1 MATKKKV
8 AKKAKGKAKKVAKKK
23 AAPKPKATPKP
34 KRGEG
39 KPYFRGKGGNPRQH
53 EDMITIALRG
63 PEATEVMQYM
73 EKHHLNG
80 AQLLREG
87 YALHKEARS

>member
-1 MATKKKV
+1 MPAKKKV
-8 AKKAKGKAKKVAKKK
+8 AKKAKGKAKKVAKKA
-23 AAPKPKATPKP
+23 AAPKPKAKP

-39 KPYFRGKGGNPRQH
+39 KPYFRGRAGKPRQH
-53 EDMITIALRG
+53 DDMLTIALRG
-63 PEATEVMQYM
+63 PEAEEIMKYM
-73 EKHHLNG
+73 IKHHLNG

>member
-1 MATKKKV
+1 MAARKKV
-8 AKKAKGKAKKVAKKK
+8 AKKAKGKAKKKVAKK
-23 AAPKPKATPKP
+23 ATPTPKPKA

-39 KPYFRGKGGNPRQH
+39 KPYFRGKLKGEARKH

-63 PEATEVMQYM
+63 AEAEEIMQYM
-73 EKHHLNG
+73 EKKHLNG

-87 YALHKEARS
+87 YKLHKEARS